1 MRTWLG
7 KALPLLVWASYLLA
21 YPWLSQNLGPYARM
35 IGLVP
40 VAAFGW
46 SWGVFSGMGAGILGL
61 LAIEFRS
68 GNLAPGEW
76 LVTYTFPSER
86 VFELLTF
93 TGTGLAVAFLHKF
106 RNAINVERAVSKRAQ
121 VDPLTGA
128 LTRGAFDERLEAT
141 IARLSDTGQGLALL
155 FVDLDRFKFVN
166 DTYGHEMGDRLLGEV
181 GRVLRDNIR
190 DNDFVG
196 RVGGDEFTVALLG
209 VKEERSAASIARS
222 LVRELSAPFNFE
234 GRDVQ
239 VSASIGI
246 GLYPRDGHDSESLLK
261 SADAAMYQVKEG
273 GKNSFY
279 FSTVE
284 VRTRLSRRLEL
295 ERQLR
300 TALQEHQLEVAY
312 QPQVHL
318 ADNQLAGFEA
328 LLRWQSPELGAVS
341 PAEFIPVAED
351 AGLIAPIGHWMLR
364 ETALQQREWLRAGLK
379 PVRVAVNV
387 STMQFHQQ
395 TFLDTVKGALTDS
408 GIPPEL
414 LEIEVTESVLVRD
427 YELAMRT
434 LHKLAKLGV
443 PTALDDFG
451 TGYSSLAY
459 LQRLPIRTLK
469 IDRSFVQ
476 GLSPRPVDV
485 ALNATSRRSTF
496 DTDGHGI
503 KRTGSAWSEI
513 ASGLA
518 TTTVDQASTLPIVEA
533 ICAMA
538 HKLGKQVVAEGVETA
553 YQRDFLRRLGVD
565 LAQGYFFA
573 RPMKPVDAEGLL
585 RRVTRETETTRRLRA
600 NLPDVSEARLFDE
613 VAVGLTPNR
622 EFDELLLHD

>member
-1 MRTWLG
+1 M
-7 KALPLLVWASYLLA
+7 VIWAGYLIA
-21 YPWLSQNLGPYARM
+21 FPWLSEHLGQYARM

-40 VAAFGW
+40 VAVFGW
-46 SWGVFSGMGAGILGL
+46 TWGVVGGVVAGVIGL

-68 GNLAPGEW
+68 GNLSAEAW
-76 LVTYTFPSER
+76 LLTYTFPSER

-93 TGTGLAVAFLHKF
+93 VGTGLAVAFLQNF
-106 RNAINVERAVSKRAQ
+106 RRTLRAERAVSKRAQ

-128 LTRGAFDERLEAT
+128 LTRGAFDDRLKAT
-141 IARLSDTGQGLALL
+141 ITRLNESGQGLAVL

-166 DTYGHEMGDRLLGEV
+166 DTYGHEMGDRLLREV

-209 VKEERSAASIARS
+209 VKEERSAASIARG
-222 LVRELSAPFNFE
+222 LVRELSAPFNID

-246 GLYPRDGHDSESLLK
+246 GMYPRDGHDPESLLK

-318 ADNQLAGFEA
+318 ADTRLAGFEA
-328 LLRWQSPELGAVS
+328 LLRWQSPELGTVS
-341 PAEFIPVAED
+341 PGEFIPVAEE
-351 AGLIAPIGHWMLR
+351 AGLISPIGHWMLR
-364 ETALQQREWLRAGLK
+364 ETALQQREWLRAGLQ

-395 TFLDTVKGALTDS
+395 SFLDTVKGALQDS

-434 LHKLAKLGV
+434 LHKLDKLGV

-485 ALNATSRRSTF
+485 AVHQTASGSRGSVF
-496 DTDGHGI
+496 DTDGHGLV
-503 KRTGSAWSEI
+503 KRTGAAWSEI
-513 ASGLA
+513 AAGLS
-518 TTTVDQASTLPIVEA
+518 TTVDQASTLPIVEA

-538 HKLGKQVVAEGVETA
+538 HKLDKQVVAEGVETA

-573 RPMKPVDAEGLL
+573 RPMKPADAELLL
-585 RRVTRETETTRRLRA
+585 RRVTREGEIARRLQESV
-600 NLPDVSEARLFDE
+600 P
-613 VAVGLTPNR
+613 AVPERDMFSGVTSNLTPNR

>member
-1 MRTWLG
+1 
-7 KALPLLVWASYLLA
+7 
-21 YPWLSQNLGPYARM
+21 M

-40 VAAFGW
+40 VAVFGW
-46 SWGVFSGMGAGILGL
+46 TWGVFSGAVGGILGL

-93 TGTGLAVAFLHKF
+93 TGTGLAVAFLHRF
-106 RNAINVERAVSKRAQ
+106 RRTIIVERAVSRRAQ

-128 LTRGAFDERLEAT
+128 LTRGAFDERLTAT
-141 IARLSDTGQGLALL
+141 ITKLQDTGQGLAVL

-181 GRVLRDNIR
+181 GKVLRDNIR

-209 VKEERSAASIARS
+209 VKEERSAASIARG
-222 LVRELSAPFNFE
+222 LVRELSSSFHID

-246 GLYPRDGHDSESLLK
+246 GLYPRDGHDPETLLR

-284 VRTRLSRRLEL
+284 VRTRLSRRLQL

-300 TALQEHQLEVAY
+300 TALQEHQREVAY

-318 ADNQLAGFEA
+318 ADNRLSGFEA
-328 LLRWQSPELGAVS
+328 LLRWQSPELGTVS
-341 PAEFIPVAED
+341 PSEFIPVAEE
-351 AGLIAPIGHWMLR
+351 AGLISPIGHWMLR
-364 ETALQQREWLRAGLK
+364 ETALQQREWLRAGLQ

-395 TFLDTVKGALTDS
+395 SFLDTVKGALTDS

-434 LHKLAKLGV
+434 LHKLERLGV

-485 ALNATSRRSTF
+485 ALHPTATLTKGSTF
-496 DTDGHGI
+496 DTDGHGLM
-503 KRTGSAWSEI
+503 KRSSAAWSEI
-513 ASGLA
+513 ASGLN

-538 HKLGKQVVAEGVETA
+538 HKLDKQVVAEGVETA

-573 RPMKPVDAEGLL
+573 RPMKPADAEQLL
-585 RRVTRETETTRRLRA
+585 RRVTRESETARRLRESMPPVVETDMR
-600 NLPDVSEARLFDE
+600 NGVSTH
-613 VAVGLTPNR
+613 LTANR

>member
-1 MRTWLG
+1 V
-7 KALPLLVWASYLLA
+7 VWAGYLFA
-21 YPWLSQNLGPYARM
+21 FPWLSEHLGQYARM

-40 VAAFGW
+40 VAVFGW
-46 SWGVFSGMGAGILGL
+46 AWGVFAGVGAGILGL

-93 TGTGLAVAFLHKF
+93 AGTGLAVGFLQRF
-106 RNAINVERAVSKRAQ
+106 RQTINVERAVSQRAQ

-128 LTRGAFDERLEAT
+128 LSRGAFDERLQAT
-141 IARLSDTGQGLALL
+141 ITRLTDSSQGLAVL

-181 GRVLRDNIR
+181 GRVLRENIR

-209 VKEERSAASIARS
+209 VKEERSAASIARG
-222 LVRELSAPFNFE
+222 LVRELSAPFTID

-246 GLYPRDGHDSESLLK
+246 GLYPRDGHDPETLLK

-318 ADNQLAGFEA
+318 ADNKLAGFEA
-328 LLRWQSPELGAVS
+328 LLRWQSPELGTVS
-341 PAEFIPVAED
+341 PGEFIPVAED
-351 AGLIAPIGHWMLR
+351 AGLITPIGHWMLR
-364 ETALQQREWLRAGLK
+364 ETALQQREWLRAGLQ
-379 PVRVAVNV
+379 PVRIAVNV

-395 TFLDTVKGALTDS
+395 SFLDTVKGALNDS

-434 LHKLAKLGV
+434 LHKLDKLGV

-485 ALNATSRRSTF
+485 ALHPNSASTRASTF
-496 DTDGHGI
+496 NTDGHGLV
-503 KRTGSAWSEI
+503 KRSGSAWSEI
-513 ASGLA
+513 ASGINTA
-518 TTTVDQASTLPIVEA
+518 TVDQASTLPIVEA

-538 HKLGKQVVAEGVETA
+538 HKLGKQVVAEGIETA

-573 RPMKPVDAEGLL
+573 RPMKPADAEQLL
-585 RRVTRETETTRRLRA
+585 RRVTRENETAKRLSKD
-600 NLPDVSEARLFDE
+600 LPT
-613 VAVGLTPNR
+613 VAERDPFSSVVTNMIPTR